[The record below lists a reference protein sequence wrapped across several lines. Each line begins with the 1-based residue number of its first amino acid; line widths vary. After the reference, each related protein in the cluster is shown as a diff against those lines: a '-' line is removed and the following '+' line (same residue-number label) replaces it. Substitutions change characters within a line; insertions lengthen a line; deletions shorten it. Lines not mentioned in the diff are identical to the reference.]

1 MLRLGWSGA
10 MKREEVRYF
19 KFYAPFLRSKTER
32 LSEAVGGTSV
42 ARGGARAKRDALPTK
57 HFKNFS
63 R

>member
-1 MLRLGWSGA
+1 
-10 MKREEVRYF
+10 MKREEGRRF

-32 LSEAVGGTSV
+32 LSEAVGGASV